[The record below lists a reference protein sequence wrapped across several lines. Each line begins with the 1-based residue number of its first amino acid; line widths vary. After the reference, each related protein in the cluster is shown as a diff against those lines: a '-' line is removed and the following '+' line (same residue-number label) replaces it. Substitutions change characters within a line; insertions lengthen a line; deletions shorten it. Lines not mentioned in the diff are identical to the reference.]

1 MKISATQAAAV
12 WQAADL
18 LHGPAEVSQILDS
31 MAQAIQRRLHAADP
45 LVLCTM
51 TGGVMLAGQLLTRL
65 NFPLELDYLHATRYR
80 GATQGGELHWI
91 HQPRMPLTGRAVL
104 VLDDIFDEGH
114 TLAAILDYC
123 RSQQPL
129 SLYTAVLARK
139 AGAAQVQLEPDF
151 CGFVLPNRY
160 VFGMGM
166 DYHGYLRNAPG
177 IYAVRGM

>member
-1 MKISATQAAAV
+1 MRISAAQAAAV

-18 LHGPAEVSQILDS
+18 LHSPAEVHQALDA
-31 MAQAIQRRLHAADP
+31 MAQAIRQTLADADP

-51 TGGVMLAGQLLTRL
+51 TGGVMLAGQLLPRL
-65 NFPLELDYLHATRYR
+65 DFPLELDYLHATRYR

-91 HQPRMPLTGRAVL
+91 HQPKTALVGRAVL

-123 RSQQPL
+123 RSQQPR
-129 SLYTAVLARK
+129 SLHTAVLARK
-139 AGAAQVQLEPDF
+139 AGAEQVALVPDF

-166 DYHGYLRNAPG
+166 DYHSYLRNAPG
-177 IYAVRGM
+177 IYAVQGM